1 MAKKTKKQKNEEEF
15 IYPEKQEND
24 FSDSLNFKL
33 LYFFLGLI
41 FLFNIFL
48 GVKIF
53 NLEKKISSL
62 SNPKQPEQP
71 KQVEVKIDQ
80 IKKLFTKGFIYFGD
94 KNKKLLFVEVSDP
107 SCPFCHI
114 AGGRNP
120 ELASQVGDRFK
131 YQSQGGS
138 YIPVV
143 PEIKK
148 LVDEGKAGFVFLY
161 SNGHGNGLLA
171 SQALYCAY
179 EKGRFWEVHDK
190 LMTNEG
196 YNLINEV
203 VKNDKSKIQEL
214 VNFLANEI
222 DSQFLSDCL
231 NSGKYESTLTRDQ
244 QLTPSLGFQGTPHF
258 LVNTQMFQGA
268 YSFADMKPVID
279 KNL

>member
-1 MAKKTKKQKNEEEF
+1 MAKKTKKQKNEEF
-15 IYPEKQEND
+15 IYPEKKENE
-24 FSDSLNFKL
+24 FSVSLNFKL
-33 LYFFLGLI
+33 LYFFIGVI
-41 FLFNIFL
+41 FLFNVFL
-48 GVKIF
+48 GIKVF

-62 SNPKQPEQP
+62 QNPSQPQQQQQ
-71 KQVEVKIDQ
+71 QVEIKIDQ

-94 KNKKLLFVEVSDP
+94 KNRKILFVEVSDP

-114 AGGRNP
+114 AGGKNP

-138 YIPVV
+138 YVPPV

-161 SNGHGNGLLA
+161 SNGHGNGVLA
-171 SQALYCAY
+171 AQALYCAY
-179 EKGRFWEVHDK
+179 EKGKFWEVHDK
-190 LMTNEG
+190 LMTNQG
-196 YNLINEV
+196 YNLINET
-203 VKNDKSKIQEL
+203 VKNDKSKIPEL

-222 DSQFLSDCL
+222 DSQFLTDCL
-231 NSGKYESTLTRDQ
+231 NSGRYEESLARDQ
-244 QLTPSLGFQGTPHF
+244 QLSPSLGFQGTPHF

-268 YSFADMKPVID
+268 YSFSDMKPVID